1 VRKRIISIAMVELY
15 KALTDKG
22 LVTNASSTSS
32 ATVLVMLTDLRI
44 LPTIIPVSRIR
55 QRLKEE
61 FEVNDEA

>member
-1 VRKRIISIAMVELY
+1 MVELY